1 MCYHFAVS
9 LVVIDTSVYVAALL
23 GPSGA
28 NREALRKCLTG
39 EWRPLMGSALYFEY
53 EDVLSRGALFAD
65 CPITAHEREELFD
78 AFLRTCLWTR
88 VYFAWR
94 PNLPDE
100 GDNHVVEL
108 AVAGGATRIV
118 TRNVR
123 DFAGAEL
130 RFPGLRA
137 VRPEDLIEGR

>member
-1 MCYHFAVS
+1 MVS

-23 GPSGA
+23 GPAGA
-28 NREALRKCLTG
+28 NRQALRKCLTG
-39 EWRPLMGSALYFEY
+39 EWRPLMGSTLYFEY
-53 EDVLSRGALFAD
+53 ESVQSRDALFAK
-65 CPITAHEREELFD
+65 CPLTAREREELFD
-78 AFLRTCLWTR
+78 AFVQACKWTK

-100 GDNHVVEL
+100 GDNHLVEL
-108 AVAGGATRIV
+108 AVAGGATRIL
-118 TRNVR
+118 TRNIR

-137 VRPEDLIEGR
+137 VRPEDLIEGKGR